1 MMAGV
6 GCGGYVDRH
15 AQKLGLITV
24 EDAQSYEEEE
34 EDASSPDSL
43 VGL

>member
-6 GCGGYVDRH
+6 GCGGYVDRQ

-24 EDAQSYEEEE
+24 EDAQSYEEE
-34 EDASSPDSL
+34 DAS
-43 VGL
+43 GLTVL

>member
-24 EDAQSYEEEE
+24 EDAQSYEEE
-34 EDASSPDSL
+34 DASSPDSL

>member
-1 MMAGV
+1 MAGV

-24 EDAQSYEEEE
+24 EDAQNYEE